1 MQAVYLHGFASS
13 ARSSKATFF
22 AERLAP
28 LGVPLHTPDFNQP
41 EFETLTITRMVSQV
55 TGLLDGLAR
64 EDGSD
69 DDVVLFGSSLG
80 AFVALQAAAQRPARV
95 GSLVLLAPALD
106 FGPRRGSGSEGSEP
120 AVDRRM
126 EQLGDRSIAE
136 WRRTDCLQVFHYG
149 FGRLM
154 PVRYA
159 LYEDAAQY
167 DARALTLP
175 HPMLVFQGRRDTAV
189 DPEVVGE
196 WSETRPNVEL
206 HMLDDDHQL
215 LGSLEYIWEECRR
228 FLGI

>member
-1 MQAVYLHGFASS
+1 MQALYLHGFASS
-13 ARSSKATFF
+13 ARSSKAQFF
-22 AERLAP
+22 AGRLAP
-28 LGVPLHTPDFNQP
+28 LGIPLHTPDFNEP

-55 TGLLDGLAR
+55 TDLIDDLAK

-80 AFVALQAAAQRPARV
+80 AFVALQAAARRPARV
-95 GSLVLLAPALD
+95 QSLVLLAPALD
-106 FGPRRGSGSEGSEP
+106 FGPRGIAPGPGGEP

-126 EQLGDRSIAE
+126 ERLGDRSIEE

-154 PVRYA
+154 PVRFA

-167 DARALTLP
+167 DARSLALP

-189 DPEVVGE
+189 DPEVVRE
-196 WSETRPNVEL
+196 WCQTRPNVEL

-215 LGSLEYIWEECRR
+215 LGSLEYIWEECCR
-228 FLGI
+228 FLGV